1 MGNCC
6 CPLVAWGHP
15 YAALHTHI
23 EDTESKPQAPANQVS
38 NSSMGKWEAGAG
50 GRRWDTHY
58 THLCSNPQGRPT
70 AGQHHLRCTS
80 KRVEAEEVAL
90 RGTRWVNGGSWEL
103 GPILVKPIPCSALVF
118 LGPQVTAWA
127 QGPGPGWA
135 VARAAG
141 GPEPPLLDSGMRP
154 WRRRRGSGKAFLLA
168 LALSP
173 CRLQH
178 TTHALLCC
186 PQRWPRPAGPLS
198 RVPDQLPWKRSP
210 RLNAVLRTLEK
221 PPSECDVLTTS

>member
-154 WRRRRGSGKAFLLA
+154 WRRRRGSGKVHESPSTDGWMGLELSHSAAFGFQCVYGV
-168 LALSP
+168 P
-173 CRLQH
+173 R
-178 TTHALLCC
+178 
-186 PQRWPRPAGPLS
+186 RWPGREGVFGLLIS
-198 RVPDQLPWKRSP
+198 
-210 RLNAVLRTLEK
+210 
-221 PPSECDVLTTS
+221 